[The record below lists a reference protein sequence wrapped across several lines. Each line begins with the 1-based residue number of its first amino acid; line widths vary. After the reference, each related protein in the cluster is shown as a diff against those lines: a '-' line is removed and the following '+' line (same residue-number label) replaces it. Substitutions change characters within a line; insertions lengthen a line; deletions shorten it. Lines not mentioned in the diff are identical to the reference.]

1 MTRPIYDSEQ
11 LAAAGAGMTPE
22 RANVHCIISLVLRYG
37 APALFWILLYIGIYD
52 RLYGSV
58 FNSMAIMLLVH
69 LMLIAPYFASWCFM
83 IGVRCHNKDSL
94 FGKFLMVL
102 YILETA
108 AVILYCYISF
118 VSFFKAM
125 H

>member
-22 RANVHCIISLVLRYG
+22 RAKVHCIISLVLRYG
-37 APALFWILLYIGIYD
+37 APVLFYIAVLANLDGFFLSSI
-52 RLYGSV
+52 V
-58 FNSMAIMLLVH
+58 CMLLVH

-108 AVILYCYISF
+108 AVILCCYISF

>member
-11 LAAAGAGMTPE
+11 LAAADAGMTPE
-22 RANVHCIISLVLRYG
+22 RAKSHCIISLVLRYG
-37 APALFWILLYIGIYD
+37 VPALYWTLLYIGIYA
-52 RLYGSV
+52 RLYGSI
-58 FNSMAIMLLVH
+58 FNSMAFMLLVQ

-83 IGVRCHNKDSL
+83 IGVRCHNKGSL
-94 FGKFLMVL
+94 FGKFLMIL

-108 AVILYCYISF
+108 AVILCCYISF

>member
-69 LMLIAPYFASWCFM
+69 LMLIAPYFACFM

>member
-1 MTRPIYDSEQ
+1 
-11 LAAAGAGMTPE
+11 
-22 RANVHCIISLVLRYG
+22 
-37 APALFWILLYIGIYD
+37 
-52 RLYGSV
+52 
-58 FNSMAIMLLVH
+58 
-69 LMLIAPYFASWCFM
+69 M